1 MLGTFLGTTY
11 MRPKADITRKSRF
24 LIRVRRAFEL
34 NPIRLRPAVGL
45 ALIATGAS
53 HAQFDSDEPL
63 RSRYSAN

>member
-34 NPIRLRPAVGL
+34 NPIRLRPAVSF
-45 ALIATGAS
+45 ALIAMRAL
-53 HAQFDSDEPL
+53 EPL
-63 RSRYSAN
+63 R